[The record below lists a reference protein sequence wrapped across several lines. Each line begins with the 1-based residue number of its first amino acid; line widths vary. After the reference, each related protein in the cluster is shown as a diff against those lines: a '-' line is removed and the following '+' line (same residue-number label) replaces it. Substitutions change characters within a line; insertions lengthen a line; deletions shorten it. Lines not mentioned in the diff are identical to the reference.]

1 MFITFKNLNVSC
13 GFQTHYVANPL
24 ATYMGEVRFPNW
36 GRIDIKAFIYNAFW
50 VWSINNFKFF

>member
-1 MFITFKNLNVSC
+1 MKDEMCSSLLENLNVIC

-36 GRIDIKAFIYNAFW
+36 NAEWTIRHSFIMFLGM
-50 VWSINNFKFF
+50 VL